1 MNRQEPESWL
11 AQPPADRARFTSP
24 TTVIRRQG
32 KGLVAVPYAREYARF
47 LDPAARLLREAAQA
61 SANGSVR
68 RFLELRAVA
77 FASDDYYA
85 SELAWMD
92 LDSPVEVTIGPYET
106 YEDELF
112 GYKASYESF
121 VTVALPAESKAL
133 ARFKERLP
141 WLERNLPIPDAFK
154 NLGRG
159 TDSPIRV
166 VAAVFVAGEAAA
178 GVQTPA
184 FNPPTNERVRNARGP
199 KNHRLPNTIPAKDA
213 PAPSP
218 IAP

>member
-92 LDSPVEVTIGPYET
+92 LASPGEVPIGPYET
-106 YEDELF
+106 YEEELL

-166 VAAVFVAGEAAA
+166 VDVVFVAGEAAA
-178 GVQTPA
+178 GVQTA
-184 FNPPTNERVRNARGP
+184 ALN
-199 KNHRLPNTIPAKDA
+199 LPNDDPVPEPRRSKKVLLRNTMQPTYAH
-213 PAPSP
+213 
-218 IAP
+218 